1 MPSIN
6 QKHIRF
12 ELYQNYINELYK
24 IEGLDLLSNQEIQ
37 KRFKDLY
44 LNPYL
49 KWLDVYP
56 LTVYPDMDLGSLDM
70 DPVGFI
76 VIGSFPECH
85 PDADHYIVEAYI
97 QPDYRRKKIMFD
109 KMVDYIQTYGGKYCL
124 FVASKNEIAK
134 EFWNRVFKEVNY
146 VPMALSE
153 DPIPDPHFI
162 QFGYQPSKAN
172 MIDDANQAQVQKDIR
187 LVDANALYDIV
198 EAEYKIA
205 QGTDRAL
212 YRHFL
217 DLIAETTEI
226 NINDFSCRPNDL
238 PF

>member
-1 MPSIN
+1 M
-6 QKHIRF
+6 
-12 ELYQNYINELYK
+12 
-24 IEGLDLLSNQEIQ
+24 
-37 KRFKDLY
+37 
-44 LNPYL
+44 
-49 KWLDVYP
+49 
-56 LTVYPDMDLGSLDM
+56 
-70 DPVGFI
+70 
-76 VIGSFPECH
+76 
-85 PDADHYIVEAYI
+85 
-97 QPDYRRKKIMFD
+97 
-109 KMVDYIQTYGGKYCL
+109 
-124 FVASKNEIAK
+124 
-134 EFWNRVFKEVNY
+134 
-146 VPMALSE
+146 PMALSE